1 MVIHHIEL
9 VEDNIDIFGDV
20 MDNTNL
26 LFDWLHA
33 NEEFLYRDNL

>member
-9 VEDNIDIFGDV
+9 VEDKIDIFGDL

-26 LFDWLHA
+26 LIEWLNA
-33 NEEFLYRDNL
+33 NEEILYRDNL